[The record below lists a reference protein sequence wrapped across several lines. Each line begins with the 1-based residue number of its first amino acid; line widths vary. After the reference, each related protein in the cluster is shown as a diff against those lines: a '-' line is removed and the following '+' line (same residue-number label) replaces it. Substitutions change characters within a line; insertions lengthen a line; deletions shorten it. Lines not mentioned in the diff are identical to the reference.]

1 MYYQIFSVSFHSQLQ
16 ELSLWN
22 HSAGT
27 IGDPS
32 LELHCSNPTSCI
44 QKGLLNL
51 DYTVVL
57 AWRWVSPC
65 QGQEDGTGTGK
76 EKKQTSSRP
85 MSGTEEERGGGG
97 CHHEL
102 LQNKIFNKC
111 LFRNILI
118 LLSLKLTKTF
128 FTICA
133 VFQRWNL
140 FPTPV
145 VSAERFQREFLEL
158 AVSCLW
164 NEVEEIRKHLKK
176 NH

>member
-1 MYYQIFSVSFHSQLQ
+1 MS
-16 ELSLWN
+16 LSLSGPGRRDWN
-22 HSAGT
+22 W
-27 IGDPS
+27 
-32 LELHCSNPTSCI
+32 
-44 QKGLLNL
+44 KG
-51 DYTVVL
+51 
-57 AWRWVSPC
+57 
-65 QGQEDGTGTGK
+65 E

-145 VSAERFQREFLEL
+145 VPAERFQREFLEL
-158 AVSCLW
+158 SVSCLW

-176 NH
+176 ITRFINSLYAAC